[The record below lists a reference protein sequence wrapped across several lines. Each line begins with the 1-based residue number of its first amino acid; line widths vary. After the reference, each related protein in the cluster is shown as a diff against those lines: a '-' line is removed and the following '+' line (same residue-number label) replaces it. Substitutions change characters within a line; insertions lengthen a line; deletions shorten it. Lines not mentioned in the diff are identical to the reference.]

1 MARRRRILWT
11 HSRFNW
17 IYIALWR
24 NHLNHFKLNPLSFKY
39 LKILD
44 WIWNSFRWFRLL
56 GCSSDFF
63 QGFHLFLLGN
73 FIIKKGFQL
82 SFDIFSGGGRLR
94 LFGISFLIT
103 WLIFKILIRVCQ
115 ISWSE
120 FRSFCLLFQEKQNDS
135 IRFSIFQDILL
146 IFHWILWSKLR
157 FFKILFI
164 RAAIITTYF

>member
-1 MARRRRILWT
+1 MEKSSKSFQAQSPFVQILENSWLDLEFV
-11 HSRFNW
+11 SMVSIAWMFFWFLPRFS
-17 IYIALWR
+17 
-24 NHLNHFKLNPLSFKY
+24 P
-39 LKILD
+39 
-44 WIWNSFRWFRLL
+44 
-56 GCSSDFF
+56 
-63 QGFHLFLLGN
+63 FLLGN

-157 FFKILFI
+157 FFTILFI
-164 RAAIITTYF
+164 RAAIITTYSPQID